1 MEEHDQIQCE
11 LVRRMNIEDIISQIE
26 GLSVEEKLELAR
38 KLSTTNDNKGLTFIL
53 GSNNVINSSFAI
65 QINKGADELSEQLKD
80 LPTETLQELLRAI
93 AIRIVQDK

>member
-1 MEEHDQIQCE
+1 MEQNDQIQCE
-11 LVRRMNIEDIISQIE
+11 IVHRMNLDDIINQIE
-26 GLSVEEKLELAR
+26 GLSVEEKLELVR
-38 KLSTTNDNKGLTFIL
+38 KLSTTKNSGLTFIL

-65 QINKGADELSEQLKD
+65 QINKGADEMSEQLKD

>member
-1 MEEHDQIQCE
+1 MEQNDQIQCE
-11 LVRRMNIEDIISQIE
+11 FVRRMNLDDIINQIE
-26 GLSVEEKLELAR
+26 GLSVEEKLELMR
-38 KLSTTNDNKGLTFIL
+38 KLSTTKNEGLTFIL

-65 QINKGADELSEQLKD
+65 QINKGADEMSEQLKD